1 MTALMVRRIESVK
14 PDEKAFR
21 LSELV
26 LMAPDYAGFRRY
38 QVILVNRNDDM
49 AEYRLDLGPAD
60 GFTAP
65 EFQVLA
71 MWEHTVAELQDIADR
86 QRLGDDYWQKRTA
99 ELQAES
105 TLIEDWH
112 DQVEERRELIHNRS
126 TFGPGYRKQRNGFAL
141 GRNG

>member
-1 MTALMVRRIESVK
+1 MNLMVRRTDTVS

-26 LMAPDYAGFRRY
+26 LMAPEYSGFRRY
-38 QVILVNRNDDM
+38 QVIIVNRNDAL
-49 AEYRLDLGPAD
+49 AEYRLDLGPAAD
-60 GFTAP
+60 FTAP

-71 MWEHTVAELQDIADR
+71 LWEHTVAELQDIAEQ

>member
-1 MTALMVRRIESVK
+1 MNLMVRRTDTVS

-26 LMAPDYAGFRRY
+26 LMAPEYSGFRRY
-38 QVILVNRNDDM
+38 QVIIVNRHDAL
-49 AEYRLDLGPAD
+49 AEYRHDLGPAGD
-60 GFTAP
+60 FTAP

-71 MWEHTVAELQDIADR
+71 LWEHTVAELQDIAEQ